1 MSSLRPNVLLCDDER
16 ECTQVLAADL
26 ESLGHSVTIVRSC
39 ADAFGTACANDFD
52 ALIAAPFL
60 RDGSALVLPGA
71 LGIRRPRLVV
81 LTTRVSD
88 RLAPAIAKRVG
99 FDRQL
104 CKVVDASVLDRM
116 IRASI
121 AAAEGEVIDVDVIE
135 VEVDAEADTQPPASE
150 VGGRGPR

>member
-1 MSSLRPNVLLCDDER
+1 MSSLRPTVLLCDDER

-26 ESLGHSVTIVRSC
+26 ESLGHTVTIVRSC

-52 ALIAAPFL
+52 ALLAAPFL

-81 LTTRVSD
+81 LTTRLSD

-99 FDRQL
+99 FDLQL
-104 CKVVDASVLDRM
+104 CKVIDAKALDRM

-121 AAAEGEVIDVDVIE
+121 ARAEADVIDVDVIE
-135 VEVDAEADTQPPASE
+135 VAVEAEAETPPPASE
-150 VGGRGPR
+150 VGGRVPR